1 MENAAEALKLAGF
14 TLLFVAALS
23 IAMVTIMQAKR
34 TSEDV
39 LSYSDKSRYSS
50 NMETVTDLNK
60 FDNAGNRKVCVYDI
74 IPTLYRYYQEKYI
87 VLFYNGSSP
96 LEIYKGPI
104 KNANVVSDTESISYL
119 NFELEDYKQAYWR
132 DTTKSVKKH
141 VDEIVNN
148 LLTYHSTDKFVE
160 TIYTT
165 DNAYLN
171 NSLDANIKDLFK
183 NIDDE
188 NKKIRVIKYTKN

>member
-34 TSEDV
+34 TSQNV
-39 LSYSDKSRYSS
+39 LSYSDNSRYLL
-50 NMETVTDLNK
+50 NMEVEDTKK
-60 FDNAGNRKVCVYDI
+60 FKNGNRIVSVYDI

-87 VLFYNGSSP
+87 VLFYNGNSP

-104 KNANVVSDTESISYL
+104 KNANEFSDTESISYL

-141 VDEIVNN
+141 VDDIVKK
-148 LLTYHSTDKFVE
+148 LLSYNGATFVE

-165 DNAYLN
+165 TNAYLN
-171 NSLDANIKDLFK
+171 NSGDNIPEKTV
-183 NIDDE
+183 DDP
-188 NKKIRVIKYTKN
+188 IRVIKYTKN

>member
-39 LSYSDKSRYSS
+39 LSYSDNSRYLS
-50 NMETVTDLNK
+50 NMEITDNGN
-60 FDNAGNRKVCVYDI
+60 FDDAGNRKVNVYDI

-87 VLFYNGSSP
+87 VLFYNGNSP

-104 KNANVVSDTESISYL
+104 KNANEVSDTESISYL

-132 DTTKSVKKH
+132 GTTKDVKLH
-141 VDEIVNN
+141 VDEVVNN
-148 LLTYHSTDKFVE
+148 LLTSYSRATFVE

-171 NSLDANIKDLFK
+171 NSSDNNTSSLRKK
-183 NIDDE
+183 VDE
-188 NKKIRVIKYTKN
+188 PIRVIKYTKNN

>member
-34 TSEDV
+34 TSQDV
-39 LSYSDKSRYSS
+39 LSYSDDSRYLS
-50 NMETVTDLNK
+50 NMEITDNGN
-60 FDNAGNRKVCVYDI
+60 FDDAGNRKVNVYDI

-87 VLFYNGSSP
+87 VLFYNGNTP
-96 LEIYKGPI
+96 LEIYNGPI
-104 KNANVVSDTESISYL
+104 KNKDSSVYESIAYL

-132 DTTKSVKKH
+132 DTTKSVKEH
-141 VDEIVNN
+141 VGEIVTK
-148 LLTYHSTDKFVE
+148 LLANYKDSTFVE

-171 NSLDANIKDLFK
+171 NSSDNNTSSLRKK
-183 NIDDE
+183 VDE
-188 NKKIRVIKYTKN
+188 PIRVIKYTKNN

>member
-39 LSYSDKSRYSS
+39 LSYSDNYRYLL
-50 NMETVTDLNK
+50 NMETVDDPEK
-60 FDNAGNRKVCVYDI
+60 FEKGNRIVSVYDI

-87 VLFYNGSSP
+87 VLFYNGNSP
-96 LEIYKGPI
+96 LEIYKGSI
-104 KNANVVSDTESISYL
+104 KNANEVSDTESISYL

-132 DTTKSVKKH
+132 GTTKSVKKH
-141 VDEIVNN
+141 VNDIVKK
-148 LLTYHSTDKFVE
+148 LLSYNGATFVE

-171 NSLDANIKDLFK
+171 NSSDNNTSSLEKK
-183 NIDDE
+183 VDE
-188 NKKIRVIKYTKN
+188 PIRVIKYTKNN

>member
-39 LSYSDKSRYSS
+39 LSYSDNSRYLS
-50 NMETVTDLNK
+50 NMEITDNGN
-60 FDNAGNRKVCVYDI
+60 FDDAGNRKVNVYDI

-87 VLFYNGSSP
+87 VLFYNGNSP

-104 KNANVVSDTESISYL
+104 KNANEFSDTESISYL

-141 VDEIVNN
+141 VDNIVEK
-148 LLTYHSTDKFVE
+148 LLSYNGATFVE

-165 DNAYLN
+165 TNAYLN
-171 NSLDANIKDLFK
+171 NSGDNIPEKTV
-183 NIDDE
+183 DDP
-188 NKKIRVIKYTKN
+188 IRVIKYTKN

>member
-39 LSYSDKSRYSS
+39 LSYSDNSRYLS
-50 NMETVTDLNK
+50 NMEITDNGN
-60 FDNAGNRKVCVYDI
+60 FDDAGNRKVNVYDI

-87 VLFYNGSSP
+87 VLFYNGNSP

-104 KNANVVSDTESISYL
+104 KNANEVSDTESISYL

-141 VDEIVNN
+141 VDNIVEK
-148 LLTYHSTDKFVE
+148 LLSYNGATFVE

-165 DNAYLN
+165 TNAYLN
-171 NSLDANIKDLFK
+171 NSGDNIPEK
-183 NIDDE
+183 NVDDP
-188 NKKIRVIKYTKN
+188 IRVIKYTKN

>member
-14 TLLFVAALS
+14 TLLFVTALS

-39 LSYSDKSRYSS
+39 LSYSDNSRYLS
-50 NMETVTDLNK
+50 NMEIVDKKK
-60 FDNAGNRKVCVYDI
+60 FDDAGNRIVNVYDI

-87 VLFYNGSSP
+87 VLFYNGNSP
-96 LEIYKGPI
+96 LEIYKCPI
-104 KNANVVSDTESISYL
+104 KNANEVSDTESISYL

-132 DTTKSVKKH
+132 GTTKDVKLH
-141 VDEIVNN
+141 VDEVVNN
-148 LLTYHSTDKFVE
+148 LLTSYSRATFVE
-160 TIYTT
+160 NIYTT

-171 NSLDANIKDLFK
+171 NSSDNNTSSLRKK
-183 NIDDE
+183 VDE
-188 NKKIRVIKYTKN
+188 PIRVIKYTKNN

>member
-39 LSYSDKSRYSS
+39 LSYSDNSRYLS
-50 NMETVTDLNK
+50 NMEITDNGN
-60 FDNAGNRKVCVYDI
+60 FDDAGNRKVNVYDI

-104 KNANVVSDTESISYL
+104 KNANEVNDTESISYL

-141 VDEIVNN
+141 VDNIVEK
-148 LLTYHSTDKFVE
+148 LLSYNGATFVE

-165 DNAYLN
+165 TNAYLN
-171 NSLDANIKDLFK
+171 NSGDNIPEKTV
-183 NIDDE
+183 DDP
-188 NKKIRVIKYTKN
+188 IRVIKYTKN

>member
-39 LSYSDKSRYSS
+39 LSYSDNSRYLS
-50 NMETVTDLNK
+50 NMEITDNGN
-60 FDNAGNRKVCVYDI
+60 FDDAGNRKVNVYDI

-87 VLFYNGSSP
+87 VLFYNGNSP

-104 KNANVVSDTESISYL
+104 KNANEVSDTESISYL

-141 VDEIVNN
+141 VDNIVEK
-148 LLTYHSTDKFVE
+148 LLSYNGATFVE

-165 DNAYLN
+165 TNAYLN
-171 NSLDANIKDLFK
+171 NSGDNIPEKTV
-183 NIDDE
+183 DDP
-188 NKKIRVIKYTKN
+188 IRVIKYTKN

>member
-39 LSYSDKSRYSS
+39 LSYSDNSRYLS
-50 NMETVTDLNK
+50 NMEITDNGN
-60 FDNAGNRKVCVYDI
+60 FDDAGNRKVNVYDI

-87 VLFYNGSSP
+87 VLFYNGNSP

-104 KNANVVSDTESISYL
+104 KNANEVSDIESISYL

-141 VDEIVNN
+141 VDNIVEK
-148 LLTYHSTDKFVE
+148 LLSYNGATFVE

-165 DNAYLN
+165 TNAYLN
-171 NSLDANIKDLFK
+171 NSGDNIPEKTV
-183 NIDDE
+183 DDP
-188 NKKIRVIKYTKN
+188 IRVIKYTKN